1 MIIKIPSLQ
10 TFNDYE
16 IEYQKRLENDY
27 TGTPDNLFEDSVY
40 TFDAVWTAALA
51 LHNVSKSLE
60 NNLTLMDFN
69 YNSETISKAIYDAAI
84 STSFFGLSVS
94 YK

>member
-1 MIIKIPSLQ
+1 LIVSLQ

-16 IEYQKRLENDY
+16 IEYQNRLKND
-27 TGTPDNLFEDSVY
+27 TAANLFEDSVY

-51 LHNVSKSLE
+51 LHNASKSLG

-69 YNSETISKAIYDAAI
+69 YSSETSETISKAIYDAAVN
-84 STSFFGLSVS
+84 TSFFGLSVS